1 MRPKIVVT
9 NLPRWITVPLPPIP
23 PAVRWVFTQNTP
35 FNMSTFEELGL
46 RSELLHSLTDIGFTT
61 PTPVQ
66 EKAIPLMLKSEKDV
80 VALAQTGTGKTAAF
94 GLPMLEFLDPQD
106 RSIQGL
112 ILAPTRELCVQ
123 ISKDMEKFASNLK
136 GTRIVAV
143 YGGSSIRD
151 QIRDIQRG
159 AQIIVATPGRLLD
172 LLGRKAV
179 DLSTVD
185 VVVLDEADEML
196 NMGFQEDLTEI
207 LQTTPPDKRT
217 WLFSATMSNE
227 VRRIAKRYM
236 REFEEVS
243 IDRSAKTAE
252 AIDHQYSVVHSKDR
266 YAALKRFIDAD
277 PDLFGIVFCRTKHE
291 TQDLATALVKD
302 GYNADAIHGDLSQAQ
317 RDHVMGRYRAR
328 SIRMLIA
335 TDVAARG
342 IDVQDVTH
350 VIHFDLPGEAENYT
364 HRSGRTGR
372 AGRKGISLSII
383 GVRDVNKVRHLE
395 RSLKTHFTYVRIP
408 GGAEIGKQ
416 QVMSYMK
423 KLKNVEVDHDA
434 ISELIS
440 EARVELDAFSKEEL
454 IERFMSIAFNRI
466 LESQR
471 KSYDLNVDLSRKDHS
486 ARAER
491 PTSAERFSTGR
502 QMFINLGSAD
512 GFDKGKMLGYICG
525 MSGLSGELI
534 GRMMIKDVYSF
545 VDIEPDHFEQVKNS
559 FANANYKGRSIRVDE
574 SAGGQGGGAPRGGG
588 GDGSRGEGGGG
599 YKGGS
604 GGGGGYKG
612 KSGGGGGGG
621 YKGSSGGGA
630 GHRGGGGYKGG
641 DDRGSGGGGYKGGDD
656 RGGLKKKEGFY
667 EPKPKF
673 PRKERKSK

>member
-1 MRPKIVVT
+1 MPPNTRPAR
-9 NLPRWITVPLPPIP
+9 N
-23 PAVRWVFTQNTP
+23 FTP
-35 FNMSTFEELGL
+35 FDMSTFEELGL
-46 RSELLHSLTDIGFTT
+46 RAELLRSLTDIGFTT

-66 EKAIPLMLKSEKDV
+66 EKAIPLMLKTEKDV

-123 ISKDMEKFASNLK
+123 ISKDMEKFAANMK

-217 WLFSATMSNE
+217 WLFSATMSND

-236 REFEEVS
+236 REFEELS
-243 IDRSAKTAE
+243 IDRSEKTAQ

-291 TQDLATALVKD
+291 TQDLATSLVKD

-416 QVMSYMK
+416 QVMAYMK
-423 KLKNVEVDHDA
+423 KLKSVEVDNEGL
-434 ISELIS
+434 SELIS
-440 EARVELDAFSKEEL
+440 EARIELDTFSKEEL
-454 IERFMSIAFNRI
+454 IDRFMSMAFNRI
-466 LESQR
+466 LDAHR
-471 KSYDLNVDLSRKDHS
+471 KSYDLNVDMSRKDHS

-502 QMFINLGSAD
+502 QMFINLGTAD

-559 FANANYKGRSIRVDE
+559 FANANYKGRSVRVDE
-574 SAGGQGGGAPRGGG
+574 SSGGQGGGAPRGGG
-588 GDGSRGEGGGG
+588 GGGSRSGGDGRG

-604 GGGGGYKG
+604 GGSGGGGYKG
-612 KSGGGGGGG
+612 KGGGGGG

-641 DDRGSGGGGYKGGDD
+641 DE
-656 RGGLKKKEGFY
+656 RGGFKKKEGFY

-673 PRKERKSK
+673 PKKERKTRS

>member
-1 MRPKIVVT
+1 
-9 NLPRWITVPLPPIP
+9 
-23 PAVRWVFTQNTP
+23 
-35 FNMSTFEELGL
+35 MSSFEDLGL
-46 RSELLHSLTDIGFTT
+46 RPELLKSLAEIGFTT

-123 ISKDMEKFASNLK
+123 ISKDVEKFATNLK

-143 YGGSSIRD
+143 YGGASIRD
-151 QIRDIQRG
+151 QMRDIQRG

-217 WLFSATMSNE
+217 WLFSATMSSE

-243 IDRSAKTAE
+243 IDRSTVTAE
-252 AIDHQYSVVHSKDR
+252 AIQHQYAVVHSKDR
-266 YAALKRFIDAD
+266 FSALKRFIDAD

-291 TQDLATALVKD
+291 TQDLAAALVRD

-317 RDHVMGRYRAR
+317 RDHVMGRYRAHT
-328 SIRMLIA
+328 IRLLIA

-342 IDVQDVTH
+342 IDVRDVTH

-372 AGRKGISLSII
+372 AGSSGISLSII
-383 GVRDVNKVRHLE
+383 GVRDVNKVRQLE
-395 RSLKTHFTYVRIP
+395 RVLKTHFTFVRVP

-416 QVMSYMK
+416 QVVAYMK
-423 KLKNVEVDHDA
+423 KLKSVEVDEEGL
-434 ISELIS
+434 SELLS
-440 EARVELDAFSKEEL
+440 EARAELDAFSKEEL
-454 IERFMSIAFNRI
+454 IDRFMSMAFNRI
-466 LESQR
+466 IEQHR
-471 KSYDLNVDLSRKDHS
+471 TSYDLNVDMSRKDHS

-491 PTSAERFSTGR
+491 PSSAERFSTGR
-502 QMFINLGSAD
+502 QMFINLGTAD

-534 GRMMIKDVYSF
+534 GRMLIKDVYSF

-559 FANANYKGRSIRVDE
+559 FNNANYKGRSVRVDE
-574 SAGGQGGGAPRGGG
+574 SAGGAG
-588 GDGSRGEGGGG
+588 
-599 YKGGS
+599 GGS
-604 GGGGGYKG
+604 GPRSDKPR
-612 KSGGGGGGG
+612 
-621 YKGSSGGGA
+621 SSGGE
-630 GHRGGGGYKGG
+630 GHRGGGGYKGNAGGGGYKGGG
-641 DDRGSGGGGYKGGDD
+641 DRGGYKGSGGGGYKGNSEGGAD
-656 RGGLKKKEGFY
+656 RGGYKGKSEGAPDRGGYKGKSEGVADRGGYKGNDRGGFQKKEGFY

-673 PRKERKSK
+673 PKKERKSK

>member
-1 MRPKIVVT
+1 
-9 NLPRWITVPLPPIP
+9 
-23 PAVRWVFTQNTP
+23 
-35 FNMSTFEELGL
+35 MSTFEELGL
-46 RSELLHSLTDIGFTT
+46 RAELLRSLTDIGFTT

-66 EKAIPLMLKSEKDV
+66 EKAIPLMLKTEKDV

-123 ISKDMEKFASNLK
+123 ISKDMEKFAANMK

-217 WLFSATMSNE
+217 WLFSATMSND

-236 REFEEVS
+236 REFEELS
-243 IDRSAKTAE
+243 IDRSEKTAQ

-291 TQDLATALVKD
+291 TQDLATSLVKD

-408 GGAEIGKQ
+408 GGA
-416 QVMSYMK
+416 
-423 KLKNVEVDHDA
+423 
-434 ISELIS
+434 
-440 EARVELDAFSKEEL
+440 
-454 IERFMSIAFNRI
+454 
-466 LESQR
+466 
-471 KSYDLNVDLSRKDHS
+471 
-486 ARAER
+486 
-491 PTSAERFSTGR
+491 
-502 QMFINLGSAD
+502 
-512 GFDKGKMLGYICG
+512 
-525 MSGLSGELI
+525 
-534 GRMMIKDVYSF
+534 
-545 VDIEPDHFEQVKNS
+545 
-559 FANANYKGRSIRVDE
+559 
-574 SAGGQGGGAPRGGG
+574 
-588 GDGSRGEGGGG
+588 
-599 YKGGS
+599 
-604 GGGGGYKG
+604 
-612 KSGGGGGGG
+612 
-621 YKGSSGGGA
+621 
-630 GHRGGGGYKGG
+630 
-641 DDRGSGGGGYKGGDD
+641 
-656 RGGLKKKEGFY
+656 
-667 EPKPKF
+667 
-673 PRKERKSK
+673 